1 VTTAEDKRKINNGTD
16 EFDPFIVFILHN
28 THTHTQFHVIYFI
41 FLSSKNIYIYIYILL
56 ARSLLWV
63 KLFFFKETQILI
75 LKQCQIRSIL
85 ITLQFELYMDFNE
98 FNNFI
103 VFVNYFYLIL

>member
-1 VTTAEDKRKINNGTD
+1 MGLMNLIRLLFLYCI
-16 EFDPFIVFILHN
+16 
-28 THTHTQFHVIYFI
+28 THTHTHNFMSYI
-41 FLSSKNIYIYIYILL
+41 SSFYLARIYIYILL

>member
-28 THTHTQFHVIYFI
+28 THTHTHNFMSYI
-41 FLSSKNIYIYIYILL
+41 SSFYLARIYIYILL

-85 ITLQFELYMDFNE
+85 ITLQLELYMDFNE